1 MPSADNLGVVSTR
14 LLAKGIQRH
23 MLRFDA
29 AMRARFLAEMEKG
42 HATAVAARAC
52 GLNPDFV
59 RLHRKQD
66 LAFAGR
72 WDAAIERGLD
82 DLLGEAYVRAT
93 TEKSDRLL
101 EVLLKFRY
109 GEQMADRLA
118 VKVEQSTGLDPA
130 TLLAMPHEDRE
141 QLRALLSKYADAGR
155 GNVLEHD
162 NAQR

>member
-1 MPSADNLGVVSTR
+1 MGKFN
-14 LLAKGIQRH
+14 
-23 MLRFDA
+23 
-29 AMRARFLAEMEKG
+29 E
-42 HATAVAARAC
+42 AAREQFLEALEETC
-52 GLNPDFV
+52 SVKHAAAKAGINRDTAYT
-59 RLHRKQD
+59 HRKQD

-109 GEQMADRLA
+109 GDQMADRLA

-141 QLRALLSKYADAGR
+141 QLRALLSKYAEVER
-155 GNVLEHD
+155 SNVLEHD
-162 NAQR
+162 HAQR

>member
-1 MPSADNLGVVSTR
+1 MGKFN
-14 LLAKGIQRH
+14 
-23 MLRFDA
+23 
-29 AMRARFLAEMEKG
+29 E
-42 HATAVAARAC
+42 AAREQFLEALEETC
-52 GLNPDFV
+52 SVKHAAAKAGINRDTAYT
-59 RLHRKQD
+59 HRKQD

-109 GEQMADRLA
+109 GDQMADRLA
-118 VKVEQSTGLDPA
+118 VKVEQSTGLDPS

-155 GNVLEHD
+155 NVLEHD
-162 NAQR
+162 NGQR